1 MSLSILSSI
10 SNHKFYKKANEFTPL
25 TYTFTGTNYT
35 NEGIT
40 PFSLNVAS
48 RNTTCTVNNLS
59 NNDFTSESGFTFW
72 MRYQLNPSDG
82 FLRLFSFSTVADTP
96 SNKKSFIY
104 VSYNGANYNQY
115 LMVIYINNVYYTGV
129 ITPSIINPSNIYNM
143 FFTSITIGTSI
154 YFNYYIYDTDGYKL
168 FEANSNTLLSN
179 INAAPLDAFVLF
191 KDNAFDGRISSGAI
205 HASNKFNKVLSSTE
219 LSTYSSMVFPV
230 QWVPL
235 TYSFTGTNFTNSG
248 ITPFDLNIGN
258 ANTECRITN
267 ITSSELIQPSGF
279 SFWFRYKMLPGNFSR
294 SFSFTNL
301 AYAPNSRKSH
311 MFSCYNGTDYN
322 KIIFSSRCNNASF
335 VNVSS
340 NNVVNSNNIYNVFVS
355 TSVVSG
361 NFKTDYYFYDTIGN
375 LLYQN
380 TGSTT
385 LANFNAEPI
394 DAFYLFIDNVYD
406 TRKSAGTI
414 HHCVKFNK
422 VLNNTERA
430 SFSAMTV

>member
-1 MSLSILSSI
+1 
-10 SNHKFYKKANEFTPL
+10 
-25 TYTFTGTNYT
+25 
-35 NEGIT
+35 
-40 PFSLNVAS
+40 
-48 RNTTCTVNNLS
+48 
-59 NNDFTSESGFTFW
+59 
-72 MRYQLNPSDG
+72 
-82 FLRLFSFSTVADTP
+82 
-96 SNKKSFIY
+96 
-104 VSYNGANYNQY
+104 
-115 LMVIYINNVYYTGV
+115 
-129 ITPSIINPSNIYNM
+129 
-143 FFTSITIGTSI
+143 
-154 YFNYYIYDTDGYKL
+154 
-168 FEANSNTLLSN
+168 
-179 INAAPLDAFVLF
+179 
-191 KDNAFDGRISSGAI
+191 
-205 HASNKFNKVLSSTE
+205 
-219 LSTYSSMVFPV
+219 
-230 QWVPL
+230 
-235 TYSFTGTNFTNSG
+235 
-248 ITPFDLNIGN
+248 
-258 ANTECRITN
+258 
-267 ITSSELIQPSGF
+267 
-279 SFWFRYKMLPGNFSR
+279 
-294 SFSFTNL
+294 
-301 AYAPNSRKSH
+301 

-335 VNVSS
+335 VNVTS